1 MQLRIQSTIFARGED
16 KSNFSMY
23 KPTPL
28 GLAFHAKLHPKLRN
42 DISEVIRNKDSW
54 IGTENASIEAF
65 ALISSI

>member
-1 MQLRIQSTIFARGED
+1 
-16 KSNFSMY
+16 MY

-65 ALISSI
+65 DLISSI